1 MSHIPNSA
9 MKHAGPTHH
18 EEEAKPTKTAKPAP
32 RSGISG
38 SLIALGGTL
47 LVGAVAAVA
56 VPLWRRH
63 AGAEANSAR
72 KPRARKPAA
81 AKANGKGAAKHAGA
95 KSAKA
100 DTGAKTSGHK
110 SATPKQADA

>member
-18 EEEAKPTKTAKPAP
+18 EEDKPTRPAKPAP

-56 VPLWRRH
+56 VPLWRRR
-63 AGAEANSAR
+63 ADAEATPER
-72 KPRARKPAA
+72 KPRARKPAT
-81 AKANGKGAAKHAGA
+81 AKASGKGAAKHAGA

-110 SATPKQADA
+110 SATPKHADA